1 MNLRTAH
8 TLLLASGILLPI
20 VVTVLVGLARLLN
33 GMGDV
38 AGAYIVDRVTLGFGV
53 VWVVSLVGL
62 VLVNAFRWEVLT
74 QEEPSEGAGE
84 DEAT

>member
-1 MNLRTAH
+1 
-8 TLLLASGILLPI
+8 
-20 VVTVLVGLARLLN
+20 
-33 GMGDV
+33 MGDV